1 LRIDRSAL
9 LVSEPIQQMLEGRGE
24 RHDELRA
31 VGGVPDLNQPG
42 HRIRRQGA
50 QAGHQRLVLR
60 RRSAHQEMHG
70 HVALEPALPGPEALG
85 TLAGQRFNQLV
96 LLMEVH
102 GRSVSL

>member
-1 LRIDRSAL
+1 
-9 LVSEPIQQMLEGRGE
+9 VLEGRRE

-31 VGGVPDLNQPG
+31 VGAVPDFNQPG

-50 QAGHQRLVLR
+50 QSGQQRLVFR
-60 RRSAHQEMHG
+60 RLSAHQEMHG
-70 HVALEPALPGPEALG
+70 HIAFKPALPRPEALG
-85 TLAGQRFNQLV
+85 TLAGQRFNQLI

>member
-1 LRIDRSAL
+1 
-9 LVSEPIQQMLEGRGE
+9 VLEGRAE

-31 VGGVPDLNQPG
+31 VGGVPDLNQAG

-70 HVALEPALPGPEALG
+70 HIALEPALPGPEALG